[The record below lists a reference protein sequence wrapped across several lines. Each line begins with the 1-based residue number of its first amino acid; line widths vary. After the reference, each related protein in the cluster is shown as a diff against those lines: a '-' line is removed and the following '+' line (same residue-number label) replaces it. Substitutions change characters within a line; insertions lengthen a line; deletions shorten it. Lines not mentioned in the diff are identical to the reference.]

1 MHQPALPPRVRIL
14 LLASAAV
21 LSAGSVRL
29 EAQDGKDTR
38 YNQETVAI
46 MQRVMAPDAN
56 GVDVGAFKGIITK
69 PMLRIAPRG
78 RHIAVEPQ
86 PAYAKRLRKQFP
98 AVQVVEAALS
108 DGAGT
113 AEFVLAVDAPARSGL
128 RLTELPPGE
137 ERTRTITVPVRRL
150 DDVVEPARPIAFI
163 KIDVEGAEY
172 LVLRGA
178 AATIRRDHPVIVF
191 EYGRAGR
198 HEYGIEPSAM
208 WRLLH
213 DEYGLELNLMRDW
226 LDGRPDLD
234 QAGFTRIVDAGTD
247 WMFIAHPRPTA
258 AARQEPAR

>member
-98 AVQVVEAALS
+98 AVQELFSIRDLGGWAQVEKTLFAP
-108 DGAGT
+108 DG
-113 AEFVLAVDAPARSGL
+113 VY
-128 RLTELPPGE
+128 
-137 ERTRTITVPVRRL
+137 ERAI
-150 DDVVEPARPIAFI
+150 
-163 KIDVEGAEY
+163 
-172 LVLRGA
+172 
-178 AATIRRDHPVIVF
+178 
-191 EYGRAGR
+191 
-198 HEYGIEPSAM
+198 
-208 WRLLH
+208 
-213 DEYGLELNLMRDW
+213 
-226 LDGRPDLD
+226 
-234 QAGFTRIVDAGTD
+234 
-247 WMFIAHPRPTA
+247 A
-258 AARQEPAR
+258 AAR